1 MSCNLENAQGCSKH
15 GGMKNEN
22 LRAIEGFAFR
32 AFLIAI
38 GFQMFTLSILAFGSD
53 EIAAIHGS
61 MIGIKE
67 SNMEQFKYDWKL
79 QLFFFVSVFKVAG
92 IPLFGIPW
100 AVLRFS
106 KIFRDNGLETENNDG

>member
-1 MSCNLENAQGCSKH
+1 M
-15 GGMKNEN
+15 GMKKDC
-22 LRAIEGFAFR
+22 LRAIEVFAFR

-38 GFQMFTLSILAFGSD
+38 GFQMFTLAILAFGSD
-53 EIAAIHGS
+53 EVATVHGA

-79 QLFFFVSVFKVAG
+79 QLFFFVSLFKVAG
-92 IPLFGIPW
+92 ILLFGIPW

-106 KIFRDNGLETENNDG
+106 KIFRDVGLEAEKNES